1 VVICKTCRLFAV
13 FLPGNRF
20 YLKTNWKPNNLN
32 LQHTVLQSAALARFA
47 AESLVTFCK
56 QENHSKVSKRRFVV
70 EKNVMRSW
78 KWVDNVCVITFL
90 SKPRFLKLH
99 QSKVLTQWWAA
110 TTDNESLFPV
120 NLFFEAA
127 EFELL
132 LSIIAQLSRRI
143 IPNGIVAQ
151 VKDNYTCS
159 AVS

>member
-13 FLPGNRF
+13 FLSGNRF
-20 YLKTNWKPNNLN
+20 YPKTNWKPNTLN

-56 QENHSKVSKRRFVV
+56 EENHSKLWKRRFVV

-78 KWVDNVCVITFL
+78 KWVDKVCVITFL

-99 QSKVLTQWWAA
+99 QSKILAQWWAA

-120 NLFFEAA
+120 NLLFEAA
-127 EFELL
+127 EFERK
-132 LSIIAQLSRRI
+132 SSFFKQ
-143 IPNGIVAQ
+143 
-151 VKDNYTCS
+151 T
-159 AVS
+159 